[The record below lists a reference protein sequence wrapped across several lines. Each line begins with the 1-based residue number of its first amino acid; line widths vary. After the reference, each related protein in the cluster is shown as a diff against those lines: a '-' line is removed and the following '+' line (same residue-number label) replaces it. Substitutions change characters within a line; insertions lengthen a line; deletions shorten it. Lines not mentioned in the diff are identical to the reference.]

1 MRPLRQTSGRPPEE
15 INKGKST
22 KPIPELEQL
31 DSKLSKIEIKTDKMI
46 EKSKSIEARIKTKA
60 LLKLSKNTPQSLL
73 TLPLNSTE
81 PLPTIRGVESFHDF
95 LSMTSRKLPRQ
106 VLNYV
111 RDHAYSFGDEW
122 FSAIDSFD
130 FSEKIGKSC
139 HQLADVVAKLRDERW
154 FEVIKFSTSGSRTL
168 KINPKAYG
176 LSR

>member
-15 INKGKST
+15 TNKGKLT
-22 KPIPELEQL
+22 KPISELEQL
-31 DSKLSKIEIKTDKMI
+31 DSKLSKIETKTDKLI

-60 LLKLSKNTPQSLL
+60 LPKLSKDTPQSLL
-73 TLPLNSTE
+73 RLSHNSTE
-81 PLPTIRGVESFHDF
+81 TLPILRSSESFHDF

-168 KINPKAYG
+168 KIDPKAYG
-176 LSR
+176 LR